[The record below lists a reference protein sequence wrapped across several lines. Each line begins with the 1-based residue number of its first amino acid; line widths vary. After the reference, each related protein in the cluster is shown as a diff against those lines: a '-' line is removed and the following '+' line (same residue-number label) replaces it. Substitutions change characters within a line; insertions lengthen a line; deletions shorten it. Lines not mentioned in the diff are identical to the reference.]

1 MLLNTE
7 YDEYGISFLVGALY
21 GAYYAVCSLVDNS
34 FGFHRYRWY
43 ETNLILAEQ

>member
-7 YDEYGISFLVGALY
+7 YNKYGISFLVGVLY
-21 GAYYAVCSLVDNS
+21 GAYLADCSLVDNS
-34 FGFHRYRWY
+34 FGFHRFRWY